1 LVLAAIGARLSQA
14 LFVSV
19 NVLNPST
26 YLAVAALETIVV
38 LAASLAP
45 ALRAARLDPL
55 SALRS
60 D

>member
-1 LVLAAIGARLSQA
+1 